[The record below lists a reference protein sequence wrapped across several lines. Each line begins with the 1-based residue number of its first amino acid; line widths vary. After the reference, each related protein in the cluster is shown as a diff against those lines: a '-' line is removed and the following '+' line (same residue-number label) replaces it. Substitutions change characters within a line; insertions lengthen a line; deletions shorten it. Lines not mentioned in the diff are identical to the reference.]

1 MMEIEF
7 TDPDDTA
14 TTTTT
19 GYDSFEPCGD
29 GVLCMKTPTDTTG
42 YEWLDSSTMA
52 ESAIMTWIYRG
63 SSAAVSDVIYSTS
76 VTNTFHRRTRHVRR
90 DVEISS
96 DDALSTGSW
105 HHVFRWFQT
114 IFMV

>member
-1 MMEIEF
+1 MGTGHSQVSLIAHF
-7 TDPDDTA
+7 TFDDGILNSADPDDTA

-29 GVLCMKTPTDTTG
+29 GVLCMKTSTDTTG

-63 SSAAVSDVIYSTS
+63 SNAAVSGC
-76 VTNTFHRRTRHVRR
+76 NLQHKCH
-90 DVEISS
+90 E
-96 DDALSTGSW
+96 
-105 HHVFRWFQT
+105 
-114 IFMV
+114 